1 MCDGDRITT
10 RGWNRNWSVLTDVN
24 SAGSEIARFISDTA
38 VRHPM
43 QSVFLIFHQSE
54 LLLTSDNLNQIP
66 HPGLLVVPYFSFHSN
81 WEKETVET
89 IYSAGGFIDCRI
101 AMTMIC
107 KSVSSSCCILN
118 CKPDP
123 AWSYVSF
130 HPWPR
135 LLKNC
140 SVTKN
145 IQSEASCTLK
155 SWT

>member
-1 MCDGDRITT
+1 M
-10 RGWNRNWSVLTDVN
+10 LTDVN

-54 LLLTSDNLNQIP
+54 LLLTSDNLKQIRP
-66 HPGLLVVPYFSFHSN
+66 PGLLVVPYFSFHNN
-81 WEKETVET
+81 WEKETVAT

-155 SWT
+155 S